1 MKLTRT
7 LLTSLIVALIST
19 MAVPAGA
26 RTAPVTQP
34 RWIRALA
41 DTPQSGPFVSVLQP
55 LSETMVLVRSGDG
68 VFAADAASGKTV
80 WWMPNVE
87 DAIID
92 GDAVVFRRRGVIF
105 AARARD
111 AGILWKRPCAD
122 SPYVV
127 AAGER
132 LVTVCGGLS
141 TVLRAR
147 DGSVL
152 ARHAIKL
159 RIGPVDLRGARA
171 LNADYVMA
179 MTIIDGAWLGELYS
193 IVDAHTGAFL
203 WSQSD
208 FSVIDVTPTTISI
221 SPYPSMLPWATTGT
235 LVRRRLADGATL
247 ATESHTPPPGSD
259 GNGRGF
265 LARTRAATYVSTNI
279 GRLFR
284 FRPGSPKPD
293 DLLSVPNAA
302 ITVVPLG
309 ETAFVFEDH
318 GPNTEGAVYVDRPTS
333 AGGFAMRA
341 LDRHA
346 GPLSLR
352 SSNESYRDVTTGDAV
367 VFGNRIAFIENQLVR
382 VYDESGV
389 LEMTAASPCTHP
401 QLAATRSMIFIR
413 CEYAGPHAL
422 AAYAR
427 PR

>member
-1 MKLTRT
+1 LA
-7 LLTSLIVALIST
+7 SLIVATIST
-19 MAVPAGA
+19 MAVPAVA
-26 RTAPVTQP
+26 RIPQIAEP
-34 RWIRALA
+34 RWSRPLA
-41 DTPQSGPFVSVLQP
+41 DTPQSGAFVSVLQP
-55 LSETMVLVRSGDG
+55 LSETMVLVRNGDG

-92 GDAVVFRRRGVIF
+92 GGEVVFRRRGMIF

-111 AGILWKRPCAD
+111 AGVLWKRPCGNA
-122 SPYVV
+122 PYVV
-127 AAGER
+127 AAGDR

-141 TVLRAR
+141 TILRAH

-152 ARHAIKL
+152 ARHAINV
-159 RIGPVDLRGARA
+159 RISPVDLRGARA

-179 MTIIDGAWLGELYS
+179 MSIIDGAWLGELYS

-235 LVRRRLADGATL
+235 LVRRRLADGTTL
-247 ATESHTPPPGSD
+247 ATESYTPPSGSD

-265 LARTRAATYVSTNI
+265 LVRTRAATYVSTNV
-279 GRLFR
+279 GKLFR
-284 FRPGSPKPD
+284 FRPGSPNPD
-293 DLLSVPNAA
+293 GLLSVPSGSM

-309 ETAFVFEDH
+309 ETAFIFDDK
-318 GPNTEGAVYVDRPTS
+318 GPNHEGAVYVDRPTS

-341 LDRHA
+341 LGRHA

-352 SSNESYRDVTTGDAV
+352 SPQESYRDVTTGDAV
-367 VFGNRIAFIENQLVR
+367 VFGDRIAFIENQLVR
-382 VYDESGV
+382 VYDESGT
-389 LEMTAASPCTHP
+389 LEMTAASPCTLP
-401 QLAATRSMIFIR
+401 QLAATRSTIFIR
-413 CEYAGPHAL
+413 CAYAGLHAL

-427 PR
+427 PGSSATL